1 MDVSWL
7 HDTVPSKI
15 ESNLNCR
22 CQLTCDDWG
31 IPNTKLKYCQC
42 TSAALLCC
50 KNTQLFNCIWQI
62 ITHEWWI
69 WIVLFIP
76 RCYQTSFWSG
86 GWFCAFEILVALAT
100 KTDLG
105 AVFTQGVWGKLWG
118 VFCGNFGENWQLCN
132 DTALYSL
139 QTGAS
144 ITASDSLHSHLV
156 IPNTIL
162 IALKYLMFVAHYWIP
177 NHSHTHLPNAFY
189 IQWMALSSKK
199 TDVSLLFFVT
209 VLKSFHSPLIII
221 WALFQYKDCLSK
233 YGDFHD
239 KDKISSLSWW
249 PKTGRK
255 ASLYWDA
262 PGIHLLHTW

>member
-1 MDVSWL
+1 MVFAKLCPFWPGHHGLTLTLYNQVPLQHGPIHHHTTHSTAI
-7 HDTVPSKI
+7 TV
-15 ESNLNCR
+15 
-22 CQLTCDDWG
+22 
-31 IPNTKLKYCQC
+31 
-42 TSAALLCC
+42 
-50 KNTQLFNCIWQI
+50 
-62 ITHEWWI
+62 ITHSTAITVTESASDFRI
-69 WIVLFIP
+69 TIDTPYL
-76 RCYQTSFWSG
+76 T
-86 GWFCAFEILVALAT
+86 LT
-100 KTDLG
+100 
-105 AVFTQGVWGKLWG
+105 GKLWG
-118 VFCGNFGENWQLCN
+118 VFCGNFGENWLLCN

-177 NHSHTHLPNAFY
+177 NHSRTHLPNAFY

-249 PKTGRK
+249 PYTGRK

-262 PGIHLLHTW
+262 PWIHLLHTW